1 MPASDISIEQT
12 YRNAIDA
19 MSPAERVARGQ
30 AVFNW
35 GRECVARQIAA
46 EHRAGG
52 GGQSLDPQVLKL
64 LVGRRMYA
72 GEPQICAWIDR
83 LVADVSR

>member
-19 MSPAERVARGQ
+19 MPPAERVARGQ

-46 EHRAGG
+46 EHRAGSG
-52 GGQSLDPQVLKL
+52 G
-64 LVGRRMYA
+64 
-72 GEPQICAWIDR
+72 
-83 LVADVSR
+83 